1 MLSCSALRCSDR
13 LLRAVTCPQVGD
25 VGTVLEIS
33 ADDDDDEPFQVQ
45 TADGKTW
52 WYEDDGSLMRATA
65 AAAKKKKKKPAAK
78 KKKATKAPVP
88 AAELTDS
95 EEDTLALDADLGAE
109 EEVATKPKRKATKP
123 KAAKPKAAK
132 PKPRKPAA
140 AAPVEAGPLQ
150 VGDQVS
156 IKPGGPQDG
165 CLAENEI
172 GQVMEVS
179 QDEDDDEPYKVLAAS
194 GKSWWYED
202 GQLVK
207 VGSAASA
214 KKATG
219 GQRGAADAMLD
230 VSDDE
235 EEDDDDGAGE
245 DDRKADSDF
254 SDDNEGDDDIFENKR
269 KKSRRSS
276 SVATKKHKTRGR
288 RGAKPAEGQR
298 KTVDDASSEE
308 EQDVGQ
314 GSDEDEDAAP
324 VWAPYEKQL
333 KPLRAGDRGGARKPM
348 DEQPTADPRVD
359 PYAEIDKRQVEG
371 RLCADEANEG
381 SMYHAVVAK
390 GADRVAALQM
400 IQFSRAGVARWAV
413 FVRWGVRGEEGQ
425 VKTTE
430 HSSKVGGQGRF
441 HEHYKQLTGNEFAG
455 RFSGF
460 VHKEGKYKLVEA
472 DLHANGLDLVMT
484 SDDSYGE
491 NGQNLLSYLATGAA

>member
-179 QDEDDDEPYKVLAAS
+179 QDEDNDEPYKVLAAS

-202 GQLVK
+202 KQLVK
-207 VGSAASA
+207 VIQS
-214 KKATG
+214 K
-219 GQRGAADAMLD
+219 
-230 VSDDE
+230 VVE
-235 EEDDDDGAGE
+235 EEPKEQPGEQRPMEGAE
-245 DDRKADSDF
+245 VDQ
-254 SDDNEGDDDIFENKR
+254 DNELVKWKGY
-269 KKSRRSS
+269 
-276 SVATKKHKTRGR
+276 
-288 RGAKPAEGQR
+288 P
-298 KTVDDASSEE
+298 SEE
-308 EQDVGQ
+308 STWEQQ
-314 GSDEDEDAAP
+314 CN
-324 VWAPYEKQL
+324 L
-333 KPLRAGDRGGARKPM
+333 
-348 DEQPTADPRVD
+348 
-359 PYAEIDKRQVEG
+359 
-371 RLCADEANEG
+371 
-381 SMYHAVVAK
+381 
-390 GADRVAALQM
+390 
-400 IQFSRAGVARWAV
+400 
-413 FVRWGVRGEEGQ
+413 
-425 VKTTE
+425 
-430 HSSKVGGQGRF
+430 SS
-441 HEHYKQLTGNEFAG
+441 A
-455 RFSGF
+455 
-460 VHKEGKYKLVEA
+460 
-472 DLHANGLDLVMT
+472 
-484 SDDSYGE
+484 
-491 NGQNLLSYLATGAA
+491 